1 MKIVTLPILWEQA
14 LPKQYVLT
22 DSGTI
27 TFETGSELVMAK

>member
-14 LPKQYVLT
+14 LQQYVLT